1 MRTLACLAS
10 ASLALTL
17 LAGTSAGCGSGSNGD
32 GDGNGSGDGG
42 VGDPSNAFSA
52 NANGGLD
59 AGSLTA
65 CATSQAGATL
75 KPVNLVFLYDKSGSM
90 GDQTRWYTCATGP
103 TPVIRCGFFN
113 VPSGPSP
120 RYICYPDGGEANL
133 AITTGGVIG
142 YNSAACPVGTV
153 AGIANTA
160 ICSNPASCTLAD
172 AFDPAAKWIPVGA
185 AMNGFFADP
194 TSAGM
199 SASLGFF
206 PKASAQGPTL
216 CQPTD
221 YGTPAVP
228 LSALPNTTIFKNA
241 IAGQKPGG
249 NTPTEVA
256 LDGAIAYAKGVAK
269 SHPND
274 VTAIVLV
281 TDGEP
286 TECASPVGQNIS
298 VVRGIAQAAA
308 SDPQT
313 PIKTYVIG
321 VGANLTNLN
330 QIASGGGT
338 GTATIVSTTNPTQTS
353 ADFQKALEKIRG
365 QALTCDLAL
374 PKPPDGKSLDINAVN
389 VVATLGGKEDVLTY
403 NKDCK
408 GGSGWHYDDPNSP
421 KLVQLCPTSCSA
433 IRADSG
439 GKVSIAFGCAT
450 KGGVIR

>member
-17 LAGTSAGCGSGSNGD
+17 LGAGCGSGSNEDDQG
-32 GDGNGSGDGG
+32 GAGGDGG
-42 VGDPSNAFSA
+42 VGDPSSAFSS
-52 NANGGLD
+52 NTSGVGGD
-59 AGSLTA
+59 GGSLAA
-65 CATSQAGATL
+65 CATSQAGASL

-90 GDQTRWYTCATGP
+90 GDQSRWYTCNTGP
-103 TPVIRCGFFN
+103 VNVIRCGFFV
-113 VPSGPSP
+113 VPAGPSP
-120 RYICYPDGGEANL
+120 RYICYPNGAEAGL
-133 AITTGGVIG
+133 AVNQAGVIG
-142 YNSAACPVGTV
+142 FNNTACPVGTV
-153 AGIANTA
+153 AGVANTA
-160 ICSNPASCTLAD
+160 ICSNPASCTLSD
-172 AFDPAAKWIPVGA
+172 AFDPATKWIPVGT
-185 AMNGFFADP
+185 AMTGFFGDP
-194 TSAGM
+194 TSAGI

-206 PKASAQGPTL
+206 PKTSGQSGTL
-216 CQPTD
+216 CQPSD
-221 YGTPAVP
+221 YTTPAVP
-228 LSALPNTTIFKNA
+228 LTALPKAQVFKAA
-241 IAGQKPGG
+241 IDGQKPAG

-256 LDGAIAYAKGVAK
+256 LNGAITYAKSVAK
-269 SHPND
+269 THPND
-274 VTAIVLV
+274 VTAVVLV

-286 TECASPVGQNIS
+286 TECSSSTGQNIS
-298 VVRGIAQAAA
+298 VVRGVAQAAA
-308 SDPQT
+308 ADPQT

-338 GTATIVSTTNPTQTS
+338 GTATIVSTTNPSQTS

-365 QALTCDLAL
+365 QALSCDLAL

-389 VVATLGGKEDVLTY
+389 VVATIGGKEDVLTY

-408 GGSGWHYDDPNSP
+408 GGTGWHYDDPSSP

>member
-17 LAGTSAGCGSGSNGD
+17 LAAGCGSGNGD
-32 GDGNGSGDGG
+32 DQGGGAGGDGG
-42 VGDPSNAFSA
+42 VGDPGSAFSSSA
-52 NANGGLD
+52 KGGGLD
-59 AGSLTA
+59 DGGSIAA
-65 CATSQAGATL
+65 CATSQAAATL

-90 GDQTRWYTCATGP
+90 GDQTRWYQCGGNT
-103 TPVIRCGFFN
+103 VIRCGFFV
-113 VPSGPSP
+113 VPAGPSP
-120 RYICYPDGGEANL
+120 RYICYPDGTEANL
-133 AITTGGVIG
+133 AINTAGVIG
-142 YNSAACPVGTV
+142 YNGAACPVGTV
-153 AGIANTA
+153 AGVANTA
-160 ICSNPASCTLAD
+160 ICANPNSPSCTLAD
-172 AFDPAAKWIPVGA
+172 AFDPAAKWIPVGT

-206 PKASAQGPTL
+206 PKASSQGATL

-221 YGTPAVP
+221 YTTPAVA
-228 LSALPNTTIFKNA
+228 LTTLPNATVFKNA

-256 LDGAIAYAKGVAK
+256 LNGAITYAKTVAK

-274 VTAIVLV
+274 VTAVVLV

-286 TECASPVGQNIS
+286 TECASAVGQNIS
-298 VVRGIAQAAA
+298 VVRGIAQSAA

-365 QALTCDLAL
+365 QALSCDLAL

-389 VVATLGGKEDVLTY
+389 VVATLGGKEEVLSY

-408 GGSGWHYDDPNSP
+408 GGTGWHYDDPNSP

-439 GKVSIAFGCAT
+439 GKVAIAFGCAT